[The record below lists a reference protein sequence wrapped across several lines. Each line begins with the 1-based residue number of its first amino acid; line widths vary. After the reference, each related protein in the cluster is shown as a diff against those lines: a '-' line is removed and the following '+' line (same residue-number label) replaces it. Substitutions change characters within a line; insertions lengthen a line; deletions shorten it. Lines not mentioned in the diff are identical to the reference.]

1 MTFAILHVR
10 DWWVGAKPNI
20 LYVFVWVQVD
30 ERKSLLE
37 PSGNVLEVR
46 GPYKAQVIYYKL
58 IIND

>member
-1 MTFAILHVR
+1 MLE
-10 DWWVGAKPNI
+10 WWVGAKPNI

-58 IIND
+58 IINDQF